1 MGRGV
6 RIDSSVVAAGARVGE
21 RASVIGSIVGER
33 ATIGAGS
40 QVHGL
45 AVVGPGAEVGEGNM
59 LDHGVRIASDVTIPP
74 GALTFS

>member
-1 MGRGV
+1 
-6 RIDSSVVAAGARVGE
+6 
-21 RASVIGSIVGER
+21 VIGSIVGER
-33 ATIGAGS
+33 ATIGADS

-59 LDHGVRIASDVTIPP
+59 LDHGVRIAADVTIPP